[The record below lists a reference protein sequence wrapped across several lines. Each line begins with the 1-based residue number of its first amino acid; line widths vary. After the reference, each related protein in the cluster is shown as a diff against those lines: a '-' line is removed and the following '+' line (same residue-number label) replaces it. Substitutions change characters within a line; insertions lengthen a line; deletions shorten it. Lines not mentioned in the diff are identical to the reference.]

1 MSSGLTFTSS
11 LSAPGVIGALPAEVA
26 DFLYAPLS
34 HRHPHRSLAHR
45 LGSSPCVSGLSLS
58 VPSEPVFW
66 KQFNGTR
73 GKERGWR
80 QTSVREIF
88 VKTAQ
93 TNGT

>member
-45 LGSSPCVSGLSLS
+45 LGAARVFPVSLS

-80 QTSVREIF
+80 QTGVREIF